1 MSERAKM
8 IVKIAL
14 LIVSVVAITLLI
26 FSIIDHAMDI
36 RQYEKI
42 ISEISLDT
50 NRDDEILFYRQILS
64 ELFRQLF
71 AVIISIICLAGL
83 NAYIWFFHKIP
94 SAEERAQIAAE
105 RKEKKKQKLQEELDK
120 LEK

>member
-1 MSERAKM
+1 MSERAKI

-14 LIVSVVAITLLI
+14 LVVSVVAVALLI
-26 FSIIDHAMDI
+26 FSA
-36 RQYEKI
+36 
-42 ISEISLDT
+42 SECADRVQLYKSLIASDSLT
-50 NRDDEILFYRQILS
+50 EGWESTVDFYRG
-64 ELFRQLF
+64 ELKLFSQQL
-71 AVIISIICLAGL
+71 AGNIIGIICLAGL

-94 SAEERAQIAAE
+94 SAEERAAAE

>member
-1 MSERAKM
+1 MSERAKI

-14 LIVSVVAITLLI
+14 LVVSVVAVVLLI
-26 FSIIDHAMDI
+26 VSALDCADRIEYHKIMLIDSQAEGSDFSI
-36 RQYEKI
+36 QYHKGELKLFSQQLAGNI
-42 ISEISLDT
+42 IG
-50 NRDDEILFYRQILS
+50 
-64 ELFRQLF
+64 
-71 AVIISIICLAGL
+71 IICLAGL